1 MTQSFRL
8 SPHRRLDLLL
18 LLALAWGPAA
28 CDLPGRAGSLAVL
41 KSRNRPSKA
50 DRLKPA

>member
-1 MTQSFRL
+1 MTQPFRL

-28 CDLPGRAGSLAVL
+28 CDLPGRAGSLL
-41 KSRNRPSKA
+41 C
-50 DRLKPA
+50 